1 MSSSQSAGANLKNH
15 FAYLDGTVIASRRVP
30 VCPPDKQVYE
40 GMITSDF
47 ARDPDKGAFMC
58 LDPRL
63 PAEMTHVFPTTN
75 LTEKYIESMSGSAGQ
90 TLVPCQIHNWN
101 LSKYS

>member
-15 FAYLDGTVIASRRVP
+15 FAYLDGTVIALRKSP
-30 VCPPDKQVYE
+30 FAPDKQVYE

-58 LDPRL
+58 PGPQM
-63 PAEMTHVFPTTN
+63 PAEMTHVFPTSQQP
-75 LTEKYIESMSGSAGQ
+75 I
-90 TLVPCQIHNWN
+90 
-101 LSKYS
+101 

>member
-15 FAYLDGTVIASRRVP
+15 FAYLDGTVIASRKVP
-30 VCPPDKQVYE
+30 VCPDKQVYE

-47 ARDPDKGAFMC
+47 ARDPDKGLSCA

-75 LTEKYIESMSGSAGQ
+75 LTEKHIESMSGVGRPNNGSMS
-90 TLVPCQIHNWN
+90 N
-101 LSKYS
+101 S